1 MLNVTGRRLSRFFL
15 IAAFLLGP
23 LFHASSASAATAAVP
38 SPELKSLQS
47 MVDNMGYTTTLSPTA
62 GHFYISSNNKN
73 VVSIDFAMSDD
84 KSYIWIYSQIETY
97 TPEQVAQLPLMKLL
111 EANDNSPEF
120 FSINNDSGKISL
132 YVQIAFPAQG
142 ATPKT
147 LRTIIDHIGST
158 IDDNAALW
166 DPAQWKK

>member
-1 MLNVTGRRLSRFFL
+1 MLHATGRLSRFFL
-15 IAAFLLGP
+15 MAALLLGP
-23 LFHASSASAATAAVP
+23 LVHAPLARAATAPVP

-62 GHFYISSNNKN
+62 GHFYISSDNKN

-97 TPEQVAQLPLMKLL
+97 TAEQVAQLPLMKLL

-142 ATPKT
+142 ATPKS

-166 DPAQWKK
+166 DPSQWKK

>member
-1 MLNVTGRRLSRFFL
+1 MLHATGRFSRFFL
-15 IAAFLLGP
+15 IGAFLLGP
-23 LFHASSASAATAAVP
+23 LLHAPLARAATAAP
-38 SPELKSLQS
+38 STELKGLQS

-62 GHFYISSNNKN
+62 GHFYISSDNKN
-73 VVSIDFAMSDD
+73 VVSIDFALSDD

-97 TPEQVAQLPLMKLL
+97 TPEQVAQIPLMKLL